1 MTDGFSAKG
10 SPAGRGAGHVSEDVL
25 SAYVGGSVDEVLAW
39 SVEAHVTAC
48 PACRLALSAYVDPDR
63 LARNRSVLLVRTAT
77 GEHHPA
83 RRVLSHVGVPDHL
96 VALTAATPS
105 LRRSWLLSVLGVLAL
120 VTGESVLVHNLSS
133 SPLVV
138 GRPGWG
144 VLTPFLLVAPLTV
157 LAGVAAAFLP
167 VLDPTHQLAAAAPFS
182 GLGLLLVR
190 SLSAL
195 VAALVPVV
203 ALAFVVPGP
212 AWLPAALLL
221 PCFALCFLALAAV
234 TVIGPMPA
242 ALLAGAMWVLSVA
255 VLGVWHSVTAVVQ
268 WQAQAS
274 WGAAL
279 VAALIVLAV
288 RRDRFEL
295 GGAYGYR
302 G

>member
-1 MTDGFSAKG
+1 MTDGFLEKG
-10 SPAGRGAGHVSEDVL
+10 RPAGGGAGHVSEDVL
-25 SAYVGGSVDEVLAW
+25 SAYVGGSLDEVLAW
-39 SVEAHVTAC
+39 SVEAHMTAC
-48 PACRLALSAYVDPDR
+48 PACRLALSSYADPGR

-77 GEHHPA
+77 GEHYPT
-83 RRVLSHVGVPDHL
+83 RRVLNHVGVPDHL
-96 VALTAATPS
+96 VALMAATPS
-105 LRRSWLLSVLGVLAL
+105 LRRSWLLSVLGVLAV
-120 VTGESVLVHNLSS
+120 VTGESVLAHHLSS
-133 SPLVV
+133 SPLNL

-144 VLTPFLLVAPLTV
+144 VLAPFLMIAPLTV
-157 LAGVAAAFLP
+157 LAAVAAAFLP

-195 VAALVPVV
+195 VAALAPVV

-221 PCFALCFLALAAV
+221 PSFALCFVSLAAV

-242 ALLAGAMWVLSVA
+242 ALLAGAVWVLPVA
-255 VLGVWHSVTAVVQ
+255 LLGVWHSVTAVVQ

-274 WGAAL
+274 WAAAL
-279 VAALIVLAV
+279 VVALIVLAV

-295 GGAYGYR
+295 GRAYDYR
-302 G
+302 R

>member
-1 MTDGFSAKG
+1 MTNAFPEKG
-10 SPAGRGAGHVSEDVL
+10 GPAGRGAGHVRQDVL
-25 SAYVGGSVDEVLAW
+25 AAYVGGSVDEVLAW
-39 SVEAHVTAC
+39 SVEAHVSAC
-48 PACRLALSAYVDPDR
+48 PSCRVALSAHVGPDH
-63 LARNRSVLLVRTAT
+63 LARNRSVLLVRAAT

-83 RRVLSHVGVPDHL
+83 RRLLGHMGVPDHL
-96 VALTAATPS
+96 VALMAATPS

-120 VTGESVLVHNLSS
+120 VSGEAVLVHHLSN
-133 SPLVV
+133 SPLA
-138 GRPGWG
+138 GERPGWG
-144 VLTPFLLVAPLTV
+144 VLAPFILVAPLTV

-190 SLSAL
+190 CLSAL

-203 ALAFVVPGP
+203 VAAFLVPGP

-221 PCFALCFLALAAV
+221 PCLALCFLALAAL

-242 ALLAGAMWVLSVA
+242 ALLAGAVWVLPVA
-255 VLGVWHSVTAVVQ
+255 LVGLWHSVTAVVQ

-274 WGAAL
+274 WAAAL
-279 VAALIVLAV
+279 VAALIVVAV

-295 GGAYGYR
+295 GRTA
-302 G
+302 